1 EQSAAMEEIS
11 ASSQALAKM
20 AEELQNAV
28 GNFKI

>member
-1 EQSAAMEEIS
+1 EIS